1 MDSPTPEPE
10 KPLIPPPD
18 LPKPNIPPPTIPPV
32 SAPVPAPD
40 LPPVSAP
47 PPRLGTPVVNVR
59 IRQAGD
65 AEDAGAP
72 ESLHVPFNTRVLA
85 ALIDFVVSIGIFV
98 SAIWILPGFAERL
111 AGLVAAAYL
120 VTRDSLP
127 FLQGQGVGKKA
138 MNIRVVT
145 LEDKPLIGDW
155 QTALIRNGVLL
166 IPFFALIE
174 IFILLTREERADRGK
189 RLGDEWA
196 KTKVVAA
203 PPMIAPEETEK
214 I

>member
-1 MDSPTPEPE
+1 MDTPTPEPE

-32 SAPVPAPD
+32 SAPVPPPSI
-40 LPPVSAP
+40 PPVSAP
-47 PPRLGTPVVNVR
+47 PPQSGPPVVNVR
-59 IRQAGD
+59 IRQPGD
-65 AEDAGAP
+65 AEDPDAP

-85 ALIDFVVSIGIFV
+85 ALIDFVVSIGILI
-98 SAIWILPGFAERL
+98 SATWILPGFAERL

-145 LEDKPLIGDW
+145 LEDKSLIGDW

-174 IFILLTREERADRGK
+174 IFILLTREERADRGR

-196 KTKVVAA
+196 KTKVIPA
-203 PPMIAPEETEK
+203 PPKIALEETEK

>member
-1 MDSPTPEPE
+1 MDAPTPEPE

-32 SAPVPAPD
+32 SAPVPPPD
-40 LPPVSAP
+40 IPPVSAP
-47 PPRLGTPVVNVR
+47 PPRSGPPVVNVR

-65 AEDAGAP
+65 AEDADAA
-72 ESLHVPFNTRVLA
+72 ESMHVPFNTRMLA
-85 ALIDFVVSIGIFV
+85 GLIDFVVSIGIFI

-111 AGLVAAAYL
+111 AGVVAAAYL

-145 LEDKPLIGDW
+145 LEDKPLTADW

-196 KTKVVAA
+196 KTKIIPV
-203 PPMIAPEETEK
+203 PPQIALEETEK
-214 I
+214 S